1 MGLSPSSKASV
12 QQGYLLEQSADA
24 QSAVHMTVT
33 NISSADLHTASNSLS
48 QVGTIVLYSYR
59 QYVGTDLTSFS
70 SNV

>member
-48 QVGTIVLYSYR
+48 QVGTSHCII
-59 QYVGTDLTSFS
+59 
-70 SNV
+70 